1 VSAKNTGGR
10 NTRVP
15 QLLVEQL
22 VLGELSPEKAATV
35 RARLE
40 AEPQGLERLAE
51 IEASNAQVLK
61 RMPARVLAARVA
73 QEPAPA
79 SRRWMWA
86 PALAI
91 AAAVLLYVGVPPQ
104 DPVQPVIPVD
114 PGVRIKGPA
123 LELAIHLQTAEGPVL
138 LEDQAQVQAGDQLQL
153 STMSA
158 KPAYG
163 AVFSVDGNGVL
174 TQHLPERGTTA
185 VLLEPGQ
192 HPLPHAYTLDDAP
205 DFERFFLLSS
215 SEPFALQPLMQ
226 KAWSGAVELDP
237 KIEQRV
243 LTLRKET
250 P

>member
-1 VSAKNTGGR
+1 
-10 NTRVP
+10 
-15 QLLVEQL
+15 LVEQL
-22 VLGELSPEKAATV
+22 VLGELSPEKAASV

-40 AEPQGLERLAE
+40 SETGGLERLSA
-51 IEASNAQVLK
+51 IEASNAQVLD
-61 RMPARVLAARVA
+61 RMPPRVLAARIA
-73 QEPAPA
+73 QEPAP
-79 SRRWMWA
+79 SRRWIWA
-86 PALAI
+86 PVLAI
-91 AAAVLLYVGVPPQ
+91 AAAALLYVGVPPES
-104 DPVQPVIPVD
+104 PVVPVGPPIEMD
-114 PGVRIKGPA
+114 PGVRIKGST

-174 TQHLPERGTTA
+174 TQHLPERGTQA

-215 SEPFALQPLMQ
+215 TEPFALQPLMQ
-226 KAWSGAVELDP
+226 KAHSGALELDTE
-237 KIEQRV
+237 IEPRT
-243 LTLRKET
+243 LTLRTET